1 MKYIK
6 NKPNKLVQKSI
17 NPVLQ
22 ISFKVINAL
31 FLTQKETLK
40 WVPYFYYRPFFYFH
54 PGIPTKCTS
63 HFKNMRECKMST
75 EEGRVT
81 SRDRKRTQ
89 GDHRRLRSD
98 GRGRVLV
105 TCTQHNDAQEHTSL
119 LPDWPLFLYRCQCH
133 FCLCRAGADVKAQCP
148 TVSRAE
154 LLCLMVRRMEC
165 GWKTKESLKCPLLLP
180 NDVAEGFFVMQTL
193 GSSHKAVVG
202 PPLLSRLKYPNIC
215 STDWHTWM
223 SRRFNHN
230 TFGDTIICS
239 LQAH

>member
-1 MKYIK
+1 MLLKG
-6 NKPNKLVQKSI
+6 
-17 NPVLQ
+17 
-22 ISFKVINAL
+22 
-31 FLTQKETLK
+31 KETLK

-54 PGIPTKCTS
+54 LGIPTKCTS

-180 NDVAEGFFVMQTL
+180 NDVAEGFFCHANTWIQSWSC
-193 GSSHKAVVG
+193 GSSTTSVPTKISQH
-202 PPLLSRLKYPNIC
+202 LLYRLA
-215 STDWHTWM
+215 HTVL
-223 SRRFNHN
+223 
-230 TFGDTIICS
+230 III
-239 LQAH
+239 LLVIP